1 MTEQNPVPSD
11 RFCDLVMKG
20 GITSGVVYPKAVAS
34 LSKHYRFH
42 SIGGTSAGAIA
53 AAVTAAAEYRR
64 RTGQGDPAGF
74 ELLAT
79 LPEHLAQPV
88 AQTGAGKLLSLFQPA
103 PGTSRLFGILTSA
116 LNSRDGLSRTGW
128 ALAGLLRGY
137 WPALV
142 VALIIG
148 ALAYFAGTGVISALL
163 WFFCGALALIAGW
176 LVFDVRSGFVANGFG
191 LCTGMPAN
199 GQTEAL
205 TTWLHR
211 LIQTAAGREDHDT
224 PLTFG
229 QLRTAPG
236 SPSQLHGRAGSAREH
251 RSINLKIYATNL
263 SHGRPYVFPLEEQ
276 TPRSGGFERHDRLY
290 FDPQELRRY
299 FPDKILNWMKA
310 HGQQD
315 PDDDRMYLLPDSD
328 DLPVLVAA
336 RLSLSFPL
344 LMSAV
349 PLYSVNRK
357 PELSGRRFDRCWFSD
372 GGISSNFPMHLF
384 DGLVPRWPTF
394 GINLEPE
401 IEGEPLVSLP
411 TQYEQGYG
419 ERYQATPSEQRPLAQ
434 LVWFF
439 RSMISSMQN
448 WSDTTLTR
456 MPGVR
461 DRVARVRLKP
471 GEGGMNLN
479 MTAELIGE
487 LAARGE
493 LAACHLL
500 RQFAQP
506 PAPDQQAPGWDDH
519 RFIRLCTLLSMLE
532 DRAPGVAQ
540 ALDQDILHASNFD
553 EILMRYRQ
561 QHYQGGHRTAPGYPE
576 PLSDARIESL
586 KSMIDALRQYCE
598 LYRQEEHTSGF
609 VAIPEPELR
618 VGPLV

>member
-1 MTEQNPVPSD
+1 MAEQTTAPTD
-11 RFCDLVMKG
+11 RYCDLVMKG

-34 LSKHYRFH
+34 LARQYRFH

-74 ELLAT
+74 ELLSS
-79 LPEHLAQPV
+79 LPEQLAQPV
-88 AQTGAGKLLSLFQPA
+88 PGLGVRKLLSLFQPA
-103 PGTSRLFGILTSA
+103 PGARRLFGILTSA
-116 LNSRDGLSRTGW
+116 LNSRDGLSRLGW
-128 ALAGLLRGY
+128 ILVGLLRGY
-137 WPALV
+137 WPALP
-142 VALIIG
+142 
-148 ALAYFAGTGVISALL
+148 LAAFAGAAAWLTGTGILSAML
-163 WFFCGALALIAGW
+163 WFLCSVVMLIVAW
-176 LVFDVRSGFVANGFG
+176 LVSDLRSGFIANGFG
-191 LCTGMPAN
+191 LCSGMPV
-199 GQTEAL
+199 TESREAL
-205 TTWLHR
+205 TSWLHR
-211 LIQTAAGREDHDT
+211 LIQTAAGLTVNDP

-229 QLRTAPG
+229 QLRNAPG
-236 SPSQLHGRAGSAREH
+236 SPSEIHGGAGSAREH

-276 TPRSGGFERHDRLY
+276 SVQSGVFERQDRLY
-290 FDPQELRRY
+290 FDAEELRRY
-299 FPDKILNWMKA
+299 FPATVLSWMQT
-310 HGQQD
+310 HGQRD
-315 PDDDRMYLLPDSD
+315 PDNYRMHQLPDSD

-336 RLSLSFPL
+336 RLSLSFPM

-349 PLYSVNRK
+349 PLYAVN
-357 PELSGRRFDRCWFSD
+357 PDPDLTGRRFDRCWFSD

-401 IEGEPLVSLP
+401 IKGEPLVSLP
-411 TQYEQGYG
+411 AEYQQGYA
-419 ERYQATPSEQRPLAQ
+419 ERWQAPPPDSNRLAQ
-434 LVWFF
+434 FVWFF
-439 RSMISSMQN
+439 RSIVSSMQN
-448 WSDTTLTR
+448 WSDTTLAR

-487 LAARGE
+487 LADRGE

-540 ALDQDILHASNFD
+540 ALDPDILHASNFD
-553 EILMRYRQ
+553 EILQ
-561 QHYQGGHRTAPGYPE
+561 CYQARHGEGRTAPGYPT
-576 PLSDARIESL
+576 PLNDRQIESL
-586 KSMIDALRQYCE
+586 KTMIEALRQYCL
-598 LYRQEEHTSGF
+598 LYQQDHHSSGF
-609 VAIPEPELR
+609 TAIPEPELR